1 MRYRNKYKGQYFR
14 ILPRRSDWWSEIF
27 NICES
32 SRRQALTPLLSSSA
46 PFSLPLF
53 FFFLSLLFLLLPPTP
68 LNPAYSPYPPYTCRK
83 THDSKLSQLAQTY
96 LSKFSVLFF
105 VVRGSLRVCENFG
118 AEVGLQ
124 LNQEIS
130 KDSDLNCL
138 NCSFYRSR
146 ICITRAEVI
155 TSQTITR
162 RIISLENVSPADS
175 EVMYSVNW
183 TCFRRCTFKGV
194 KEQKIV

>member
-1 MRYRNKYKGQYFR
+1 MVRDIQYLGKFAAANPDAATLFFCPILLPAFFLFFSR
-14 ILPRRSDWWSEIF
+14 ILSP
-27 NICES
+27 
-32 SRRQALTPLLSSSA
+32 
-46 PFSLPLF
+46 
-53 FFFLSLLFLLLPPTP
+53 LFLLLPPTP
-68 LNPAYSPYPPYTCRK
+68 LNPAYSPYPPYTCGK

-162 RIISLENVSPADS
+162 RIISLGNVSPADS